1 LTLVAR
7 DPTVPINQQLD
18 ITLNLNLRVR
28 VVRLETAD
36 VPRPMLL
43 GEYFGELQLN
53 EVFRKAAVK
62 LSG

>member
-43 GEYFGELQLN
+43 GEYFGELQLKR
-53 EVFRKAAVK
+53 F
-62 LSG
+62 SGKRLYGRPG